1 MNPGGSK
8 ASKTLPRAA
17 RNFIDKA
24 VQAIGKEAVLEA
36 IKEVDDTF
44 RSKVNDERLWK
55 IFAQGTDEE
64 WQAVQDEMYRE
75 WLARE

>member
-1 MNPGGSK
+1 MRLYRYAG
-8 ASKTLPRAA
+8 
-17 RNFIDKA
+17 NFIDKVA
-24 VQAIGKEAVLEA
+24 QAIGNEAVDEA
-36 IKEVDDTF
+36 IKEVDDKF

-55 IFAQGTDEE
+55 IFARKNDGE